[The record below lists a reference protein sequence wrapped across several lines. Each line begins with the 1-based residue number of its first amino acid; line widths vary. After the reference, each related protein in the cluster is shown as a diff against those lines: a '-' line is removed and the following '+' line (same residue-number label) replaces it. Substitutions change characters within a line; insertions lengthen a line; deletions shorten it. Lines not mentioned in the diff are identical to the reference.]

1 MKIGIQIS
9 LNLKNKGGNEEYV
22 YQLLK
27 HLPEIGGYKNHQ
39 FFLLAPF
46 ISNEVR
52 NITGYIP
59 KVLKWPFKWG
69 WTQIRLSREILKNRP
84 DILFVPAHTYPL
96 IHPKT
101 ITVIHGVEFKAIPEK
116 YSFWERLR
124 LDFLTKRNIKAEK
137 IIVSSQNTKNDLTKY
152 YKVNPEK
159 IFVVYLGV
167 EKPGIVKNENS
178 RKYILYLGSGHK
190 RKNLDNLKKAYE
202 ILKNKY
208 NIKHELILAG
218 INKEL
223 NGQEKWELLKDA
235 DIFIYP
241 SLYEGFGFPPLEA
254 QSFGVPVVASN
265 TGSLPEI
272 LGDSALLVNPY
283 NPEEIAE
290 MIYKIISDQNL
301 KNYLIN
307 KGFENVK
314 RFNWKNC
321 VEQTF
326 KIICE

>member
-22 YQLLK
+22 CQLLK
-27 HLPEIGGYKNHQ
+27 HLPMVDDYKNHQ
-39 FFLLAPF
+39 FF
-46 ISNEVR
+46 IYNKE
-52 NITGYIP
+52 T
-59 KVLKWPFKWG
+59 LKWPFKWG

-84 DILFVPAHTYPL
+84 DILFVPAHTYPIIYPVL
-96 IHPKT
+96 KYKYGVHPKT

-223 NGQEKWELLKDA
+223 SGQEKWELLKDA

-254 QSFGVPVVASN
+254 QSFGVPVVASS

-307 KGFENVK
+307 KGFENIK

-321 VEQTF
+321 AEQTL
-326 KIICE
+326 KTICE